1 MAIYRDFVVKIPKE
15 ASISLS
21 NKRVYLTTLKVYDR
35 KKQYNVNHRLTIGQ
49 FIDNDNMHPNDNF
62 KEQYPEEWK
71 KFENAPLIHRPIIK
85 IGGYVYMNL
94 LIKML
99 GLDQIL
105 ESTFKPTKAKRIL
118 DYVMYSIENQNNVA
132 ATYSE
137 TMINKMLFSDKN
149 CSDSTYA
156 NLFSKEITRQSVE
169 DFKNKWLKHIAG
181 QQKSNRGVIL
191 CIDGS
196 NDDCSSKG
204 VELVEKQHDKSDNN
218 NDIVS
223 FMYALDPEEGIPITF
238 ELYRG
243 ELVDSNALD
252 IVLKTLENSKLKI
265 NRIVMDRGFCTKQCV
280 DHIKSLGIDY
290 EIMIKP
296 NTTAFSNMIEKNRK
310 TIKWNVKHRIKH
322 THLFGITEK
331 MKLFKSSETD
341 SYIHLFFDWKN
352 SGDSTEKLILEAEE
366 ALEKAQAQ
374 INQGTPVE
382 IANKY
387 RKYLIIEKDNNQKD
401 IKSVRIDYDKL
412 QEDVDTKG
420 ISLIATSDDITAEQC
435 NHYYDL
441 RDACEKQFSMTKTQL
456 GYGKARIRTD
466 DATFAKFLI
475 GFIAGIIRSKFR
487 QICKT
492 LSLSTNEMI
501 RECSI
506 LEAKLLQG
514 NVYRYIHSEDERQQS
529 LLKALN
535 GSVEDLEIAATTETN
550 RIKGIVSVKRKRKP
564 GPKPGSHN
572 NKYDEESNIIPKKP
586 GPKPGSH
593 HKKYDADGNLI
604 KAKPGPKP
612 GSRNKRYDENGNIIR
627 KKPGPKPG
635 SHHKPKEQEK
645 SIAKHSAKLS
655 NVSSNNTEKSINHLI
670 LLKV

>member
-1 MAIYRDFVVKIPKE
+1 MAIYKDFTVKIPKE

-21 NKRVYLTTLKVYDR
+21 NKRVYITTLKVYDR

-49 FIDNDNMHPNDNF
+49 FIDKDNMHPNDNF

-71 KFENAPLIHRPIIK
+71 KLKDAPLAQRPIIK

-94 LIKML
+94 IIKML

-105 ESTFKPTKAKRIL
+105 ESTFNSTNAKRIL
-118 DYVMYSIENQNNVA
+118 DYVMYSIENQSNVA
-132 ATYSE
+132 ATYSAAI
-137 TMINKMLFSDKN
+137 TDKMLFSDKN
-149 CSDSTYA
+149 CSDSRYA
-156 NLFSKEITRQSVE
+156 NLFSKEITRQNIE
-169 DFKNKWLKHIAG
+169 DFKNKWLKHISG
-181 QQKSNRGVIL
+181 RQKSNRGVIL

-204 VELVEKQHDKSDNN
+204 VKLEEKGHAKSGNN
-218 NDIVS
+218 NNIVS
-223 FMYALDPEEGIPITF
+223 FMYAVDPEEGIPITF

-243 ELVDSNALD
+243 GLVDSKALD

-265 NRIVMDRGFCTKQCV
+265 DRIVMDRGFCTKQCV

-290 EIMIKP
+290 EIMIKS
-296 NTTAFSNMIEKNRK
+296 NTTAFSKMIEKNRK
-310 TIKWNVKHRIKH
+310 TIKWNVKQHIKH

-331 MKLFKSSETD
+331 MKLFKTSETD

-352 SGDSTEKLILEAEE
+352 GGDRAEKLILEVEE

-374 INQGTPVE
+374 INQGTAVE
-382 IANKY
+382 IVNKY
-387 RKYLIIEKDNNQKD
+387 QKYLIIEKDKDQKG

-412 QEDVDTKG
+412 QKDVDTKG
-420 ISLIATSDDITAEQC
+420 MSLIATSDDITAEQC
-435 NHYYDL
+435 NYYYDL
-441 RDACEKQFSMTKTQL
+441 KDACEKQFSMIKTQL
-456 GYGKARIRTD
+456 GYGKVRVRTD
-466 DATFAKFLI
+466 DATFARFLI
-475 GFIAGIIRSKFR
+475 GFIAGIIRSKFQ

-492 LSLSTNEMI
+492 LSLSTNKMI
-501 RECSI
+501 RECSM
-506 LEAKLLQG
+506 LEAKLLPG
-514 NVYRYIHSEDERQQS
+514 NVYGYIHTENQKQQA

-535 GSVEDLEIAATTETN
+535 GSVEELEIAATTETN
-550 RIKGIVSVKRKRKP
+550 RINGIVSVKRKRKP
-564 GPKPGSHN
+564 GPKTGSHN
-572 NKYDEESNIIPKKP
+572 NKYDEEGNIIPKKP

-645 SIAKHSAKLS
+645 SVAENSVKLN
-655 NVSSNNTEKSINHLI
+655 NVSSNNTAKKNKSSDLT
-670 LLKV
+670 